1 MRYWARPSSRLLHG
15 LASASVLGVNCF
27 LIWRVVRFSRPTC
40 PLLAAIC
47 QHTHICQLAC
57 PLFLASA
64 DTPSQLILSRA
75 DVAEFRC
82 GNTAVAQCCSHCLS
96 ESTALNV
103 RRSRLQQLL
112 VQGPQRAAPR
122 LQITAEPVP
131 EPPRSC
137 SSAAENGVHS
147 NGGFRG
153 FGLSR
158 QPEEPQASTAA
169 EGSQQPSPGIA
180 CAPTLFVPQLL
191 SGIADQCARV
201 RARCWL

>member
-1 MRYWARPSSRLLHG
+1 MFSHLESGNILKAHLPIAGSTLSSSFRE
-15 LASASVLGVNCF
+15 SAQ
-27 LIWRVVRFSRPTC
+27 T
-40 PLLAAIC
+40 
-47 QHTHICQLAC
+47 CQLAC
-57 PLFLASA
+57 PLFLAGA

-75 DVAEFRC
+75 EGAGFHR
-82 GNTAVAQCCSHCLS
+82 GNIAAAQCCSHCLS
-96 ESTALNV
+96 ERTVLNV

-122 LQITAEPVP
+122 LQVTAEPVP
-131 EPPRSC
+131 ESPRS
-137 SSAAENGVHS
+137 STAENGMHS

-169 EGSQQPSPGIA
+169 EGSQQSSPGIA
-180 CAPTLFVPQLL
+180 CAPTLFLPQLL
-191 SGIADQCARV
+191 SGITDQCARV

>member
-1 MRYWARPSSRLLHG
+1 MFSHLESGNILKAHLPIAGSTLSSFFQGIR
-15 LASASVLGVNCF
+15 
-27 LIWRVVRFSRPTC
+27 T
-40 PLLAAIC
+40 
-47 QHTHICQLAC
+47 HTCQLAC

-64 DTPSQLILSRA
+64 DTPSQILSRA

-131 EPPRSC
+131 ESPR

-147 NGGFRG
+147 NGGFQG

-158 QPEEPQASTAA
+158 QPEEPQASSAA

-191 SGIADQCARV
+191 SGITDQCARV